1 MSFNMVALEE
11 HVSDNRPKLNPCQ
24 REAYESVM
32 AAIDS
37 RQGGLFFLDGPGGT
51 GKTFVENLLLA
62 TVRGRGDIA
71 LAVASNGI
79 AALLLEGGRTAH
91 SMFSIP
97 IPCEHNAVCEVEKE
111 GHKAQL
117 FRSVRLIIWDEAS
130 MQHRY
135 CYEAVDRMLQDVR
148 DDVRPFGGITI
159 LFAGDFRQCLPVV
172 PNGSRGQIVA
182 ATLKHSGL
190 WEEVVQLHLEENV
203 RLLGGN
209 LTDNERQRAA
219 EYAPYILRIGDGI
232 ECSSVPDRIQLPES
246 MRLENN
252 TLEELIDDVYPGL
265 DAAIP
270 IPEFLAERAILAAR
284 NIDVNDLNDSLLD
297 RVPGDE
303 HLYNSIDS
311 VSTEDQQTYPE
322 EYLNSLDINE
332 VPPHKLRLKVGAPII
347 LLRNINPKNGLC
359 NGTRL
364 QVTHLARNVLG
375 GMSSFHSLLFVDLHV
390 ANCVQL
396 LF

>member
-1 MSFNMVALEE
+1 
-11 HVSDNRPKLNPCQ
+11 
-24 REAYESVM
+24 
-32 AAIDS
+32 
-37 RQGGLFFLDGPGGT
+37 
-51 GKTFVENLLLA
+51 
-62 TVRGRGDIA
+62 
-71 LAVASNGI
+71 
-79 AALLLEGGRTAH
+79 
-91 SMFSIP
+91 
-97 IPCEHNAVCEVEKE
+97 
-111 GHKAQL
+111 
-117 FRSVRLIIWDEAS
+117 
-130 MQHRY
+130 
-135 CYEAVDRMLQDVR
+135 
-148 DDVRPFGGITI
+148 
-159 LFAGDFRQCLPVV
+159 
-172 PNGSRGQIVA
+172 
-182 ATLKHSGL
+182 
-190 WEEVVQLHLEENV
+190 
-203 RLLGGN
+203 
-209 LTDNERQRAA
+209 
-219 EYAPYILRIGDGI
+219 
-232 ECSSVPDRIQLPES
+232 

-270 IPEFLAERAILAAR
+270 VPEFLAERAILAAR
-284 NIDVNDLNDSLLD
+284 NIDVNDLNDSLLN

-322 EYLNSLDINE
+322 EYPNSLDING

-375 GMSSFHSLLFVDLHV
+375 GMSSFHSLFFVKLQV